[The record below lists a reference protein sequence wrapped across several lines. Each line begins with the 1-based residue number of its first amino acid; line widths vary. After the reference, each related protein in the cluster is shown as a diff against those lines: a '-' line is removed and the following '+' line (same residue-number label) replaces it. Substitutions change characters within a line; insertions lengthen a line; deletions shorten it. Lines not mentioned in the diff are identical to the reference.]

1 MIEIRKAAVKDSSVL
16 GEIHAKSWKAAYK
29 NIVPDS
35 FLDRF
40 TLEKRQKYFEKALTE
55 EREEDFLVFY
65 DNNPV
70 GLICI
75 GKCRDE
81 DQDARTGE
89 VRGLYI
95 LPEYWGKGI
104 GAYALLWGLEELSNR
119 GFEKATLWVLEEN
132 IRARNFYEKIGFR
145 YKGYKKDIQ
154 IGKNLTELRYEKP
167 L

>member
-40 TLEKRQKYFEKALTE
+40 TPEKRQKYFEKALTE

-81 DQDARTGE
+81 DQDAGPAKYGAVYLARVLGQGH
-89 VRGLYI
+89 RCIRFAL
-95 LPEYWGKGI
+95 GI
-104 GAYALLWGLEELSNR
+104 GGAFKPRLR
-119 GFEKATLWVLEEN
+119 
-132 IRARNFYEKIGFR
+132 
-145 YKGYKKDIQ
+145 KGD
-154 IGKNLTELRYEKP
+154 P
-167 L
+167 LGP